1 MNIYTG
7 TWNIV
12 FHVPIYF
19 FRGPVVEQNRR
30 YSFPVVQAGI
40 LIIWNRAF
48 ILSDAIWDC
57 TEAIQEAGGS
67 MQTMTRPENAPTGA
81 YYHPKMYMQSVVK
94 MFEQIRRD
102 FGWDPGRLL

>member
-12 FHVPIYF
+12 FHVPVYF

-40 LIIWNRAF
+40 LALPVDEVLRYTAMR
-48 ILSDAIWDC
+48 
-57 TEAIQEAGGS
+57 TE
-67 MQTMTRPENAPTGA
+67 PPW
-81 YYHPKMYMQSVVK
+81 
-94 MFEQIRRD
+94 IRLRIK
-102 FGWDPGRLL
+102 